1 VELGQPL
8 AGCFAEWSK
17 KQRRQAVKAL
27 TALSNDYQVLQ
38 GDVRPENFLRNDAGR
53 VVVIDLESCAQE
65 LDEGMRELAL
75 RRAVAEIKGKSQL
88 VYVHCGC
95 TLSHFGVVCQVD
107 ASEAYQLCRTQW
119 HLYCRFTQYVGTNR
133 YGMPSFK
140 VTL

>member
-1 VELGQPL
+1 MELGQPL

-38 GDVRPENFLRNDAGR
+38 GDVRPENFLLNRAGR

-65 LDEGMRELAL
+65 LDEGIRKMAL
-75 RRAVAEIKGKSQL
+75 RRAVAEIKGTSTS
-88 VYVHCGC
+88 
-95 TLSHFGVVCQVD
+95 TLRLPSCPTRSLFCQVG
-107 ASEAYQLCRTQW
+107 ASEAYQLCRTQC